1 MAAGCTGWHEPAM
14 ERAVLER
21 ADGPDRGGEH
31 GYKAG
36 SDDEGRADEW
46 EAHHEH
52 GHGRLQKEGPFSGS
66 LTG

>member
-1 MAAGCTGWHEPAM
+1 M

-52 GHGRLQKEGPFSGS
+52 GIDELHAKLKRKEWLSHRM
-66 LTG
+66 TM